1 MIQKHKNKI
10 SDEKIILIYSKDITL
25 HEAAVKLDMTTV
37 SLWRRAKKLGLKWSE
52 KKYGLTGGK
61 KIPLEEILQ
70 GLHPYYQTF
79 KLKNR
84 LIQEG
89 IKENK
94 CDKCHIKEWQGKP
107 LNMQLEHKDGN
118 PHNHKLENLEF
129 LCPNC
134 NSQTETYC
142 GRRKG
147 R

>member
-1 MIQKHKNKI
+1 MVQNHKKKI
-10 SDEKIILIYSKDITL
+10 SDLKILEIYNKEITL
-25 HEAAVKLDMTTV
+25 HQAAVELGMTNV
-37 SLWRRAKKLGLKWSE
+37 SLWRRAKKLGIKWSE
-52 KKYGLTGGK
+52 KKSPIGSGK
-61 KIPLEEILQ
+61 KIPLKDILEGKYPQ
-70 GLHPYYQTF
+70 YQTF

-84 LIQEG
+84 LISEG

-94 CDKCHIKEWQGKP
+94 CDKCNIKEWQGNP

-134 NSQTETYC
+134 HSQTETYC
-142 GRRKG
+142 GKGKG